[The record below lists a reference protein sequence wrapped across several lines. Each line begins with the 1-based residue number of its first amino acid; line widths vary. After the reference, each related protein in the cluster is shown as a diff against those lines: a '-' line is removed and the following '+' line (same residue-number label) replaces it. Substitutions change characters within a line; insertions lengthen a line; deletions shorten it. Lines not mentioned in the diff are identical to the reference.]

1 MAQTHRGKATYYAK
15 KLNGA
20 RTASGR
26 RLDNNKLQ
34 CAHRTYPFGTMLR
47 VKNLTNG
54 KEVVVEVIDRGPF
67 GRGLIIDLTTR
78 AAKEIDMIR
87 QGVVMVEVEPV
98 ERRPPYR
105 LEKTEVG
112 IPQIELEPSDYSM
125 LPTVDLLNKSVSDDG
140 KTVK

>member
-1 MAQTHRGKATYYAK
+1 MAQTHRGKATYYSK
-15 KLNGA
+15 RLNGA

-54 KEVVVEVIDRGPF
+54 KEVVVEVIDRGPY
-67 GRGLIIDLTTR
+67 GRGRMISLPPR
-78 AAKEIDMIR
+78 AASALHMIR

-98 ERRPPYR
+98 ERKPPYR
-105 LEKTEVG
+105 LEDPEVG
-112 IPQIELEPSDYSM
+112 IPQIELEPSEYSM
-125 LPTVDLLNKSVSDDG
+125 LPTVDLLNKSVSPDE
-140 KTVK
+140 KSTK